1 VVGTVTAGGSG
12 PCYGLVTDNGKQ
24 YALHSTAGTTLK
36 KGTRLRVR
44 TKPAD
49 ARVSCGA
56 GKQVEML
63 AVEPLR

>member
-1 VVGTVTAGGSG
+1 MTAGGTG
-12 PCYGLVTDNGKQ
+12 PCYGLVTDDGKQ
-24 YALHSTAGTTLK
+24 YALHSTAGTTLE
-36 KGTRLRVR
+36 KGARLRVR

-49 ARVSCGA
+49 ARVVSCGA